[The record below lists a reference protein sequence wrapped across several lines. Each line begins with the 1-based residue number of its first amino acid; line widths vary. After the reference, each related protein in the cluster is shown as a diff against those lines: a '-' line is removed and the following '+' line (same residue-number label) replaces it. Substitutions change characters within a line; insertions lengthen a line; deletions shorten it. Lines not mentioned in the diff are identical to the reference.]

1 MMPGQVDTP
10 ELIDAIASIG
20 LRIGLYEAVLL
31 AEPKSAPTQDGCV
44 LAVWCSNWVPVPHM
58 SGQAETAML
67 LLLRARAY
75 WSFIKI
81 PEDEIDKELSMR
93 ADALHRE
100 LNLDINIG
108 LGDDVGVEID
118 LLKQASDGVNTAL
131 GFIKLDEKI
140 FRVADTEIPIL
151 TTAYYTQGRG

>member
-1 MMPGQVDTP
+1 MMPDTP

-20 LRIGLYEAVLL
+20 RRIGLYEAVLL
-31 AEPKSAPTQDGCV
+31 HEPKSAPTQEGCV
-44 LAVWCSNWVPVPHM
+44 LAVWCSNWVPIPHL

-75 WSFIKI
+75 WSFIAI
-81 PEDEIDKELSMR
+81 PEDDIDKELSMR

-100 LNLDINIG
+100 LNADINIG
-108 LGDDVGVEID
+108 LGDIGVEID
-118 LLKQASDGVNTAL
+118 LLKAASDGVNTAL
-131 GFIKLDEKI
+131 GFIKIDEKI

-151 TTAYYTQGRG
+151 ITAYYTQGRG